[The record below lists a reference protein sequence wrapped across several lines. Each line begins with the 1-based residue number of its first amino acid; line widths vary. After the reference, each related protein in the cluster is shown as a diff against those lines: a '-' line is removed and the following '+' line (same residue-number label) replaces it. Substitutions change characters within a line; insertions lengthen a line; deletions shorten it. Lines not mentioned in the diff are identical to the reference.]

1 MTKWSISLKGL
12 SYVSNGLFILKQ
24 TMSQS
29 RKKIKNCWI
38 WQRRSAMIQVS
49 WFCNSSTVFCFYF
62 RTYYGRRK
70 FLPLF
75 QFPELMMKAKEDELN
90 SIIMELRK
98 NLEALQAKF
107 AKEEVDRL
115 VIVLRCT
122 IKDCI
127 IVALL
132 GLAWTK
138 LLNELL
144 GSIGFFG

>member
-1 MTKWSISLKGL
+1 
-12 SYVSNGLFILKQ
+12 
-24 TMSQS
+24 
-29 RKKIKNCWI
+29 
-38 WQRRSAMIQVS
+38 
-49 WFCNSSTVFCFYF
+49 
-62 RTYYGRRK
+62 
-70 FLPLF
+70 
-75 QFPELMMKAKEDELN
+75 MMKAKEDELN

-115 VIVLRCT
+115 VIVLRC

-127 IVALL
+127 SVALL